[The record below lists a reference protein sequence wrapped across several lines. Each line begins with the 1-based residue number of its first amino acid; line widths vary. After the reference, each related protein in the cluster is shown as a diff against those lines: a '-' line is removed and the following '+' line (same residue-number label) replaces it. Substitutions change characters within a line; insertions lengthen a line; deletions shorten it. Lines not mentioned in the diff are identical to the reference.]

1 MTNIKHLTMKK
12 LLLAVMMLTFLGVSL
27 SRAQEENE
35 KISFTLQEAI
45 DYAMANAYQKIS
57 ADYDVE
63 SAKKKLWE
71 SIAIGLP
78 QVDGTAAYNHSLD
91 LPVSLMPVEIIPPE
105 FQPPGAQ
112 PGDKVPVSFATAF
125 DANFRIAVNQLLF
138 DGSYIVGLQASK
150 VFLKLNQEQREKAEI
165 EIRNTVF
172 QAYYLAMTAQENVLT
187 FKKSLEVNK
196 KTLKETKAY
205 YENGFREEIDV
216 SQIELMV
223 SNGESR
229 LLEVTRS
236 YDVAM
241 AVLKFSIGMN
251 LEQELN
257 LTDNMVSM
265 LLDVAIYDTNPSDFK
280 LDNHI
285 DYKLAETNVESMNL
299 FFKNEKAQYLP
310 KLSASY
316 SYSKSGFGDDWNIFG
331 QEWYPSQFIGLN
343 LSVPIFTSGYRSAKV
358 KQEKINYLK
367 AQNDQLM
374 TSENLKK
381 DYLNASTNLATARE
395 QYMNSLKNKELANK
409 IYNVTLTKFNN
420 GLVGSTVLSQNETQY
435 IDSEVA
441 YIDAVLNMLK
451 AHIEYQKITGK
462 L

>member
-1 MTNIKHLTMKK
+1 MRNTLFTA
-12 LLLAVMMLTFLGVSL
+12 LAYLILGYAPLNAQTTSDTLSL
-27 SRAQEENE
+27 S
-35 KISFTLQEAI
+35 LQEAI

-78 QVDGTAAYNHSLD
+78 QIDGTAAYNHSLD
-91 LPVSLMPVEIIPPE
+91 LPVSLLPIEIIPPD

-125 DANFRIAVNQLLF
+125 DANFRIAVKQLLF

-150 VFLKLNQEQREKAEI
+150 VFLKLNEEQREKAEV

-172 QAYYLAMTAQENVLT
+172 QAYYLAMTAQENVTT

-205 YENGFREEIDV
+205 FDNGFREEIDV
-216 SQIELMV
+216 AQIELMV
-223 SNGESR
+223 SNGENR

-251 LEQELN
+251 LEQELL
-257 LTDNMVSM
+257 LTDNIVSV
-265 LLDVAIYDTNPSDFK
+265 LLDVAIYNTDPTDFK

-285 DYKLAETNVESMNL
+285 DFKLAETNVESMNL

-316 SYSKSGFGDDWNIFG
+316 SYSKSGFGDDFNLFG
-331 QEWYPSQFIGLN
+331 QEWYPSQFVGLS

-367 AQNDQLM
+367 AQNDQVM

-381 DYLNASTNLATARE
+381 DFLNASTNLATARE
-395 QYMNSLKNKELANK
+395 QYSNSIKNKELANK
-409 IYNVTLTKFNN
+409 IYGVTLTKFNN
-420 GLVGSTVLSQNETQY
+420 GLVGSTILSQNETQY

-441 YIDAVLNMLK
+441 YIDAILNMLK
-451 AHIEYQKITGK
+451 AHIEYQRIIGK